1 MEILSNIWDWVKEH
15 KKATAGIVGVVL
27 LIFLMVQANKHA
39 ENKNKV
45 AIPDKQEVV
54 EDSSEGKQ
62 YIEGTDAYLM
72 SMQPELRKSFGTP
85 PKGFIWDLDG
95 KSISLGNKSMS
106 SEDVLYAYIR
116 ALSTLDF
123 ATAEKY
129 SRGTKVVE
137 TYNDYFSTST
147 ASQADYQEQFL
158 RNMYKEALT
167 SIEITGVE
175 SSATFANNK
184 VVYTVKVSMLD
195 LTSKDFWQEDKDNL
209 FKNMSIYETQEDDST
224 KLNIFLYDY
233 ILNYYKSDN
242 ALKREISFDI
252 TLERYPDID
261 SGWLVSIDK
270 DIDDAAKYSN
280 GKLVTNYIVEQFR
293 NYVINKQNSKN
304 VGVPKSTISE
314 GDDQ

>member
-1 MEILSNIWDWVKEH
+1 MEILRNVWEWVKEH
-15 KKATAGIVGVVL
+15 KKATFAIVGVVL

-39 ENKNKV
+39 QQKNKV
-45 AIPDKQEVV
+45 SVPKTEVK
-54 EDSSEGKQ
+54 SSSKDDN
-62 YIEGTDAYLM
+62 YVEGTDAYLM
-72 SMQPELRKSFGTP
+72 DMQPELRKSFGTP

-95 KSISLGNKSMS
+95 KTISLGNKSMS
-106 SEDVLYAYIR
+106 SEDVLYSYVR

-137 TYNDYFSTST
+137 TYNDYFSSKT
-147 ASQADYQEQFL
+147 AAQADYQEQFL
-158 RNMYKEALT
+158 RNMYKVALT
-167 SIEITGVE
+167 SMEIKGVE

-184 VVYTVKVSMLD
+184 VVYTVQVSMLD

-209 FKNMSIYETQEDDST
+209 FKNMSLYETQENDST
-224 KLNIFLYDY
+224 KLDIFLYDY
-233 ILNYYKSDN
+233 ILNYYKSKD
-242 ALKREISFDI
+242 AVKRDISFDI

-270 DIDDAAKYSN
+270 DVDDAAKYSN

-293 NYVINKQNSKN
+293 DYAINKQQESKGT
-304 VGVPKSTISE
+304 GVSKKVTE
-314 GDDQ
+314 EDDQ

>member
-1 MEILSNIWDWVKEH
+1 
-15 KKATAGIVGVVL
+15 
-27 LIFLMVQANKHA
+27 
-39 ENKNKV
+39 
-45 AIPDKQEVV
+45 
-54 EDSSEGKQ
+54 
-62 YIEGTDAYLM
+62 
-72 SMQPELRKSFGTP
+72 
-85 PKGFIWDLDG
+85 
-95 KSISLGNKSMS
+95 MS

-137 TYNDYFSTST
+137 TYNDYFSTAT

-233 ILNYYKSDN
+233 ILNYYKSEN

>member
-1 MEILSNIWDWVKEH
+1 MEILRNVWEWVKEH
-15 KKATAGIVGVVL
+15 KKATLAIVGVVL
-27 LIFLMVQANKHA
+27 LIFLMVQANRHA
-39 ENKNKV
+39 QQKNKV
-45 AIPDKQEVV
+45 SVPKTEVK
-54 EDSSEGKQ
+54 SSSKDDN
-62 YIEGTDAYLM
+62 YVEGTDAYLM
-72 SMQPELRKSFGTP
+72 DMQPELRKSFGTP

-95 KSISLGNKSMS
+95 KTISLGNKSMS
-106 SEDVLYAYIR
+106 SEDVLYSYVR

-137 TYNDYFSTST
+137 TYNDYFSSKT
-147 ASQADYQEQFL
+147 AAQADYQEQFL
-158 RNMYKEALT
+158 RNMYKVALT
-167 SIEITGVE
+167 SMEIKGVE

-184 VVYTVKVSMLD
+184 VVYTVQVSMLD

-209 FKNMSIYETQEDDST
+209 FKNMSLYETQENDST
-224 KLNIFLYDY
+224 KLDIFLYDY
-233 ILNYYKSDN
+233 ILNYYKSKD
-242 ALKREISFDI
+242 AVKRDISFDI

-270 DIDDAAKYSN
+270 DVDDAAKYSN

-293 NYVINKQNSKN
+293 DYAINKQQESKGT
-304 VGVPKSTISE
+304 GVSKKVTE